1 MLLDAVLEQTY
12 PRSNMEMVIADG
24 LSEDRTREIISDF
37 RRAHPDLAVSVQDN
51 PGRTIPTGLNLA
63 GAASRGEVIVRLDA
77 HCIPIPEYVERC
89 VDALEAGK
97 GSVVGGV
104 WIIQPGGRGFV
115 PAGIARAAAH
125 PLGVGDAMYRLHA
138 TEGPVD
144 TVPFGAFRRRLFD
157 ELGGF
162 DRNLLTNEDY
172 EFNARV
178 RQRGGVVWL
187 DPRIQSTYIARASLP
202 ALARQYWRYGFWKL
216 KMLRRHPGSIRWRQA
231 LPPLFV
237 LSLLVVAVLSF
248 FLPLARLILLAE
260 VATYVIVLLAAGLEA
275 AIRLHMPSLI
285 AGLGLAIATMHIAW
299 GSGFLWSI
307 FSAGSTANG

>member
-1 MLLDAVLEQTY
+1 MLLDAVLQQTY
-12 PRSNMEMVIADG
+12 PRSSMEMLIADG
-24 LSEDRTREIISDF
+24 LSQDRTREIISDF
-37 RRAHPDLAVSVQDN
+37 RRVHPDLAVSVQDN
-51 PGRTIPTGLNLA
+51 PSRTIPSGLNLA
-63 GAASRGEVIVRLDA
+63 GAAARGEVIIRLDA

-89 VDALEAGK
+89 VEALEAGK

-115 PAGIARAAAH
+115 ADGIAQAAAH

-138 TEGPVD
+138 AEGSVD

-187 DPRIQSTYIARASLP
+187 DPRIQSIYIARASLP

-216 KMLRRHPGSIRWRQA
+216 KMLQRHPGSIRWRQA

-237 LSLLVVAVLSF
+237 LSLVVLAVLSF
-248 FLPLARLILLAE
+248 FSPSARLILAAE
-260 VATYVIVLLAAGLEA
+260 VAVYLVVLIAAGLEA
-275 AIRLHMPSLI
+275 AIRLRTPILI

-307 FSAGSTANG
+307 FSPGSTAHG